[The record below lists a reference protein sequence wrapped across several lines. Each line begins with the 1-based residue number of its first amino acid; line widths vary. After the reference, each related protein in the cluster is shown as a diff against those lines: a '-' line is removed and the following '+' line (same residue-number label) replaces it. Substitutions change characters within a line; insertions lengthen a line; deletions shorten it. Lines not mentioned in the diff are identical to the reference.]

1 MQPLKQDRKTPAGDQ
16 PGLLAPDT
24 TGMNFY
30 RADPA
35 EARHYHLVIDTTAIS
50 WAAAADLVVAAARA
64 RGL

>member
-1 MQPLKQDRKTPAGDQ
+1 MR
-16 PGLLAPDT
+16 
-24 TGMNFY
+24 NFY

-35 EARHYHLVIDTTAIS
+35 DARHYHLVIDTTAIP